1 MVAVSSKKLL
11 MEELSEHNVFF
22 DMIVDMI
29 PSKVS
34 NVGKSGG
41 DLSPS
46 KSKYLEK
53 VVQDNQRSME
63 STGKGRG
70 GFQEVQAGS
79 FAKEDGSR
87 NKISPQEIRERWCN
101 RSASLEE
108 KIFDSGQ
115 EISSANQ
122 RTTTTTTTATPADA
136 KKSRTEEL
144 QAKLHAKIAAKE
156 GQRPSMNSDQVSK
169 RAGRRAEKQR
179 RRDEAVKRK
188 EAGGTRAPDTTA
200 GSL

>member
-1 MVAVSSKKLL
+1 MVAVSSKMLL

-29 PSKVS
+29 PSESS
-34 NVGKSGG
+34 NAGKSGG
-41 DLSPS
+41 EFSPS
-46 KSKYLEK
+46 KPKYHLEK
-53 VVQDNQRSME
+53 VVHGNQKSKE
-63 STGKGRG
+63 STGKGL
-70 GFQEVQAGS
+70 QKAPAGS
-79 FAKEDGSR
+79 FAKENDGR

-108 KIFDSGQ
+108 NIFESGQ
-115 EISSANQ
+115 DISANQ
-122 RTTTTTTTATPADA
+122 RTVTTTTTTTPVAPTQ
-136 KKSRTEEL
+136 SRKEEL

-156 GQRPSMNSDQVSK
+156 GQRPSINSDQVSK

-179 RRDEAVKRK
+179 RRDEAIKRQ
-188 EAGGTRAPDTTA
+188 EAGNTRTSDTTA

>member
-29 PSKVS
+29 PSELS
-34 NVGKSGG
+34 HVGKSGG
-41 DLSPS
+41 DFNQSR
-46 KSKYLEK
+46 SKYLEK
-53 VVQDNQRSME
+53 VVQDNQRSVE
-63 STGKGRG
+63 STGKGL
-70 GFQEVQAGS
+70 QEAQAGS
-79 FAKEDGSR
+79 LAKENDGR
-87 NKISPQEIRERWCN
+87 NKISPQEIREKWCN

-108 KIFDSGQ
+108 KIFESGQ
-115 EISSANQ
+115 AISANQ
-122 RTTTTTTTATPADA
+122 KTTTTTTTATPVDP
-136 KKSRTEEL
+136 KQSRIEGL
-144 QAKLHAKIAAKE
+144 QAKLHAKISAKE
-156 GQRPSMNSDQVSK
+156 GQRPSINSDQVSK

-188 EAGGTRAPDTTA
+188 EAGNTRTPDTTA